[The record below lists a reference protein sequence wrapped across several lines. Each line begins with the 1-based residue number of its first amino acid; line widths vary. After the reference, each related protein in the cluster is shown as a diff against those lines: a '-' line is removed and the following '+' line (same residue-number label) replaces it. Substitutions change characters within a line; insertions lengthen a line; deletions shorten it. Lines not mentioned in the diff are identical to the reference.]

1 MLGLII
7 RSFDYHDKNSYIRLY
22 KAMLPIASP
31 PIGIQKCCV
40 VSYVSK
46 DIDSIKAVLK
56 RFTKLIPGVKNLSYH
71 DRLKH
76 LKLPS
81 LAHRCRRGDIIQC
94 FKIIK
99 GLDDIPCERFFA
111 FAESRTR
118 GHCYKLIKPRC
129 ETSFRHRSFSQR
141 VKTDWNSL
149 LYDVVTAQTL
159 NSFKNR
165 VDKFWS
171 SEDMCS
177 F

>member
-1 MLGLII
+1 MGLII
-7 RSFDYHDKNSYIRLY
+7 GSFDYLDKNSYIRLY
-22 KAMLPIASP
+22 KAMIRPQLEYGNAVWHP
-31 PIGIQKCCV
+31 
-40 VSYVSK
+40 YLRK
-46 DIDSIKAVLK
+46 DIDSIEAVQK
-56 RFTKLIPGVKNLSYH
+56 RFTKLIPGLRDLSYQ

-81 LAHRCRRGDIIQC
+81 LAHRRRRGDIIQC

-99 GLDDIPCERFFA
+99 GLDDIPCERFFT

-129 ETSFRHRSFSQR
+129 ETSFRLRSFSQR
-141 VKTDWNSL
+141 VITDWNSL
-149 LYDVVTAQTL
+149 PYDVVTAQNL

-171 SEDMCS
+171 GEDMYS

>member
-1 MLGLII
+1 MSLAQGNNTPT
-7 RSFDYHDKNSYIRLY
+7 RSRIEPGSPDPESDALTTRLR
-22 KAMLPIASP
+22 
-31 PIGIQKCCV
+31 
-40 VSYVSK
+40 
-46 DIDSIKAVLK
+46 D
-56 RFTKLIPGVKNLSYH
+56 LSYQ

-81 LAHRCRRGDIIQC
+81 LAHRRRRGDIIQC

-99 GLDDIPCERFFA
+99 GLDDIPCERFFT

-129 ETSFRHRSFSQR
+129 ETSFRLRSFSQR
-141 VKTDWNSL
+141 VITDWNSL
-149 LYDVVTAQTL
+149 PYDITAQTL

-171 SEDMCS
+171 GKDMYS